1 MFSVPV
7 QPGMRRGKMKEADDD
22 HMERWMDASIDKYI
36 EGWKLRLYHEE
47 TNRDFMGTI
56 NG

>member
-22 HMERWMDASIDKYI
+22 PMERWMDASIDKYI